1 MKFIFNVPK
10 IIPILL
16 LVSTLTLSCSDD
28 DDNSPEP
35 QQQSIVE
42 LALGTPE
49 LSTLVAALQAA
60 DGDLVNVLSGGNF
73 TVLAP
78 TNDAFDTFLAA
89 NGFASLDEVPT
100 DILSNIL
107 LNHVLT
113 GDVES
118 GDLIGLGAG
127 YTTTNATNADG
138 DNLSLYFNTSGGVS
152 FNGVAN
158 VSTADVD
165 ASNGVVHIVD
175 GVIGLPT
182 VVTFATADA
191 TFGTLVTALTRDDL
205 TFDYVGTLSTTDSP
219 APFTVFAPTDQ
230 AFGDLLIELGLQ
242 SLSDISEPVLKATL
256 DHHAV
261 ALANVR
267 AEDLSQGQIV
277 GTLGG
282 DVTISL
288 DSGAQVIDSNDRV
301 INIIATNVQAFNGVI
316 HAVDK
321 VILPPL

>member
-28 DDNSPEP
+28 DDNNPEP

-42 LALGTPE
+42 LAIGTPE